1 MQRNLTGPRW
11 EWVACERHSL
21 LEWALAKKQK
31 EKEKGEDEKE
41 SLLRELGRDTSS
53 AGRCLRAH
61 QPIQCEKV
69 MNSGLQ
75 KGGAYFRQ

>member
-1 MQRNLTGPRW
+1 MQRNLTGPWW

-41 SLLRELGRDTSS
+41 SLLRESGRDTST
-53 AGRCLRAH
+53 AGRCLSSPTNPMSKVDEQRAAK
-61 QPIQCEKV
+61 ER
-69 MNSGLQ
+69 
-75 KGGAYFRQ
+75 GAL